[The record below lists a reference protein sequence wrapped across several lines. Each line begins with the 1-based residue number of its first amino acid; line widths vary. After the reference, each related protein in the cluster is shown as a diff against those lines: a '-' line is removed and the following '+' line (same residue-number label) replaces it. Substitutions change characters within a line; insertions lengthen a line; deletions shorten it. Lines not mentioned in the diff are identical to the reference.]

1 MPKHHASVAYVE
13 PNDVHTFGK
22 GVIPGNGF
30 YDRAPNLEDYCI
42 SLDIEVEL
50 SSREDSVRENST
62 ENTVII
68 MSYRSDGNEDRVNFM
83 SGSKLNVAGV
93 PNMLTTK
100 YADMFVTDL
109 VDYGT
114 TEMLGIKSVDIEYN
128 SACVPI
134 ITIKFTDVRG
144 MSLFQPTELNNNK
157 SYNGIRGFSKDNI
170 AQSFFHAFF
179 VLPLPKFTVSLKGFY
194 GRPVSYEVMCDKF
207 DAAFNSNTGDFDV
220 TARFIGFAYS
230 FMSDVSFDALL
241 AAPYS
246 DYVGEKY
253 WQTNVNNGRFTLPDK
268 TEQANVPMPKL
279 YEIRKYFKTLMNESD
294 KDLENTTITDEE
306 KSHELEIAELNDIRK
321 VFRSWYDSLYT
332 LAAKKYGKDF
342 VFAYGGET
350 EDEDYTRIVILTN
363 GKNIPDNDLSNE
375 FLQYDDNFKRLNSDL
390 FNKVENFNSS
400 NESYRKLENVSTD
413 FSKYVKVK
421 TFNELWYNDNK
432 KEIVFDGFHRD
443 NILPREETIKVIFG
457 GTDDLQKKR
466 KRKIYDDGI
475 NQYIDAFVIEQDYS
489 DIKRRINTLI
499 EDSNKSFDEKEREKR
514 IKAHNRYMF
523 EKMGWYPSIE
533 NFTKIVMAHL
543 ETLMAMMFD
552 VIDQTR
558 TRTPQDLGITIGE
571 DSECCDVNSSS
582 KVVPPFPRITKL
594 ITDSDGITK
603 REDAWA
609 GDFKKGI
616 GFKEVDMI
624 NGIFNAVT
632 RIKQIEEQINATKEE
647 QNRQVKQQ
655 TENECVMKYP
665 LTSFDFF
672 IKKNPYGTNTDISND
687 KYAFAGKVCMRMF
700 DILAINYFRNQFK
713 GDWLSLINDIATTEA
728 ENFYNLVRIT
738 NVNLMS
744 EIGENGVINTGK
756 KIIDIVTGQ
765 VSGKTPWNP
774 TEEAGRV
781 LFNEGNGF
789 WLEGYRTSDKKTCI
803 YPIQDMSYGKLED
816 TLAIFNGGK
825 VYLTNNDI
833 AVSSVPDYER
843 IFGTIM
849 KNKNAELF
857 NTAYI
862 GNYYKFVKSVLDNAA
877 ATSVESYK
885 GIAAKLSEA
894 VLLKPTNYKKTFN
907 TKAGFISAF
916 NGRLPETHRG
926 GGPGVGRK
934 VGKKGMP
941 LYVGSSPDD
950 EFYTCSND
958 ALEGYFSL
966 DLEGGVVNNGTITE
980 SFGFTK
986 DKTTKKYTIDK
997 DTSLFML
1004 DDFYT
1009 LNGWTAGDYTFTNSE
1024 VQMAFFIMGLD
1035 CFEYS
1040 GGNID
1045 NDRAFCN
1052 IPKLLALQIGVVL
1065 AAHASANGISKQFN
1079 EDAFSR
1085 IRKKVHVTDVFEKQM
1100 THFLNTVSP
1109 FARMKFVKYFLA
1121 WSKANCGTVK
1131 KYLTIQYNSDND
1143 LYKFGSPNCY
1153 AYTYIGDGVKRAL
1166 FNQDAAV
1173 IKNLTND
1180 LMLPVLFTRGNVN
1193 AEINESGSALSRD
1206 TFKLDKSQAEVYLDA
1221 FLKRLRE
1228 LLKLGQPKDESN
1240 NTTTIAKEPSQ
1251 TTDDMKIELYRYLKQ
1266 IFDKWIP
1273 TTDRSEWKYETFFRE
1288 DAMGSGT
1295 TSGTTTS
1302 TGHLFHFIDSYYNKV
1317 GKKLLINPLKLADKI
1332 GLSTSYSDVN
1342 VMMFN
1347 FLAEVY
1353 AEHRCMMKCVQNFRD
1368 LSNGMSDLFQAI
1380 PYLKMG
1386 TPKKHPD
1393 FVVIYTYAAS
1403 KNLNV
1408 ANSEFNDDG
1417 FMLNDEMETPLAIRS
1432 RGGSDDQSEETSM
1445 YYRIPAFGV
1454 SYGRQYQSY
1463 FKDINV
1469 NMSNPIM
1476 TQQAIIAKH
1485 AILGASRNE
1494 KSKVSSSQDLYDIY
1508 TNQSYTCSVEMMGCA
1523 WIQPLMYFVLLNV
1536 PMFRGSYLIMK
1547 VTHRLRPGD
1556 MTTSIV
1562 GCRMANVSNRLVEN
1576 IFSDETDENEPKQV
1590 YDQDK
1595 KYLKADIDNDCPY
1608 KVFPVSEN
1616 ISDTVELTGTDK
1628 EKANQLMDKFMA
1640 KGYNKIAAAGIVGN
1654 IRHEVGEGFD
1664 HTKMPNGGGKDSDG
1678 YYAAGFC
1685 QWNDHY
1691 GNLTKLLTKTTS
1703 KYGQR
1708 EKDGTIKRVA
1718 ADWGIA
1724 KIKKTLSEY
1733 GADYQVNFIDA
1744 TISQVTVNGKTTTKY
1759 SKEKLNSCTSPEDAA
1774 ESFRAAYER
1783 GDNPSAR
1790 KKYARTFYDNYS
1802 SSGTPPKKEETHD
1815 TKNFSQ
1821 LFFNAVQKS
1830 AWSSPSTSVNLKPVY
1845 SDGGLIMFKQEDGKR
1860 NKLAGVF
1867 DIILNGYY
1875 DYIQNLN
1882 WMYVNSYS
1890 NTEEPYAISV
1900 AVSEK
1905 INVANRRIYV
1915 VKNSQQSTHNT
1926 PFGTTDKEKGQI
1938 NEKLLRSIAKR
1949 YPDPVNS
1956 KILPKEVPQ
1965 FSNIQDVFKDYEP
1978 ANCNDL
1984 YGGGNGI
1991 DNVGTS
1997 SGVEPKRDNSG
2008 DLKIKDWNISES
2020 IRWFK
2025 SHSIT
2030 NPPPYGNGKC
2040 ATYVE
2045 DAIHAGGLPRMSCG
2059 GNGSATNLHYR
2070 GILKKNGF
2078 NLEHSGTCT
2087 KNSRNPN
2094 FSPQPGDI
2102 SIIGWDVEKGEDGAF
2117 HACMYTGDGWWSDFN
2132 QGQKMSPYGNDWN
2145 SKKGKWNYPKS
2156 KGYTLPYFI
2165 YRYTGNKA

>member
-1 MPKHHASVAYVE
+1 
-13 PNDVHTFGK
+13 
-22 GVIPGNGF
+22 
-30 YDRAPNLEDYCI
+30 
-42 SLDIEVEL
+42 
-50 SSREDSVRENST
+50 
-62 ENTVII
+62 
-68 MSYRSDGNEDRVNFM
+68 
-83 SGSKLNVAGV
+83 
-93 PNMLTTK
+93 MLTTK

-268 TEQANVPMPKL
+268 TEQTNVPMPKL

-321 VFRSWYDSLYT
+321 VFRSWYDALYI

-342 VFAYGGET
+342 VFAYGGKT

-363 GKNIPDNDLSNE
+363 GKNIPDNNLSNE

-390 FNKVENFNSS
+390 FNKIENFNSS

-443 NILPREETIKVIFG
+443 NVLPREETIKVIFG
-457 GTDDLQKKR
+457 ETDDLQKKR
-466 KRKIYDDGI
+466 KRKIYDDGV

-499 EDSNKSFDEKEREKR
+499 EDSNKSFDEKERENR

-552 VIDQTR
+552 VIDQTK
-558 TRTPQDLGITIGE
+558 TRTPQDLGITIGD
-571 DSECCDVNSSS
+571 DSDCCDVNSSS

-594 ITDSDGITK
+594 VTDSDGITK

-624 NGIFNAVT
+624 NGLFNAVT
-632 RIKQIEEQINATKEE
+632 RIKQIEEQINATQEE
-647 QNRQVKQQ
+647 QNRQVEQQ
-655 TENECVMKYP
+655 AENECVMKYP

-687 KYAFAGKVCMRMF
+687 KYAFVGKICMRMF
-700 DILAINYFRNQFK
+700 DILAINYFRNQYK
-713 GDWLSLINDIATTEA
+713 EGWISMINDIATTEA
-728 ENFYNLVRIT
+728 ENFYNLVKIT
-738 NVNLMS
+738 NVNLIS
-744 EIGENGVINTGK
+744 EIGENGVISTGEQ
-756 KIIDIVTGQ
+756 IIDIVTGH

-774 TEEAGRV
+774 TEESGKA

-789 WLEGYRTSDKKTCI
+789 WLEGYRTSDKKTYI
-803 YPIQDMSYGKLED
+803 YPIQDMSYGNLED
-816 TLAIFNGGK
+816 ALAIFNVGK
-825 VYLTNNDI
+825 TCPANNDI
-833 AVSSVPDYER
+833 AVSSIQDYER

-916 NGRLPETHRG
+916 NGRLPDTHRG
-926 GGPGVGRK
+926 GGSGVGRK
-934 VGKKGMP
+934 VGKKGMS
-941 LYVGSSPDD
+941 LYIGSSPDD

-986 DKTTKKYTIDK
+986 DKTTEKYTIDK

-1009 LNGWTAGDYTFTNSE
+1009 LNGWTAGDYTFTNRE

-1143 LYKFGSPNCY
+1143 SYKFGSPNCY
-1153 AYTYIGDGVKRAL
+1153 AYTYSGDGVKRAL
-1166 FNQDAAV
+1166 FNQNSAV

-1180 LMLPVLFTRGNVN
+1180 LMLPVLFVRGNVN

-1240 NTTTIAKEPSQ
+1240 NATTIAKEPSQ

-1273 TTDRSEWKYETFFRE
+1273 TTDRGEWKYETFFRE
-1288 DAMGSGT
+1288 DAMG
-1295 TSGTTTS
+1295 SGTTTS

-1463 FKDINV
+1463 FKNINV
-1469 NMSNPIM
+1469 DMSNPIM

-1494 KSKVSSSQDLYDIY
+1494 KSKVSTSQDLYDIY

-1562 GCRMANVSNRLVEN
+1562 GCRMANVSNKLVEN
-1576 IFSDETDENEPKQV
+1576 IFSDETDENNPKQE
-1590 YDQDK
+1590 YDDDK

-1608 KVFPVSEN
+1608 KVFPVSED

-1628 EKANQLMDKFMA
+1628 EKANKLMKAFMD
-1640 KGYNKIAAAGIVGN
+1640 KGYNKVAAAGIVGN

-1664 HTKMPNGGGKDSDG
+1664 YTKMPGGGGKDSDG

-1703 KYGQR
+1703 NYGQK

-1718 ADWGIA
+1718 ANWGIA

-1733 GADYQVNFIDA
+1733 GAEYQVNFIDA
-1744 TISQVTVNGKTTTKY
+1744 TISQVTVNSKTTTKY
-1759 SKEKLNSCTSPEDAA
+1759 SKEKLNACTSPEDAA

-1802 SSGTPPKKEETHD
+1802 SSGTPPKKEESHD
-1815 TKNFSQ
+1815 AKNFPQ

-1830 AWSSPSTSVNLKPVY
+1830 AWSSPSTSVNLKSTY
-1845 SDGGLIMFKQEDGKR
+1845 KDGGLIMFQQEDGKK

-1875 DYIQNLN
+1875 EYVQNLN

-1890 NTEEPYAISV
+1890 NTEDPCAITV

-1905 INVANRRIYV
+1905 INVANRHITV
-1915 VKNSQQSTHNT
+1915 VKDRDPSSATRK
-1926 PFGTTDKEKGQI
+1926 FGTTDKEKGQI
-1938 NEKLLRSIAKR
+1938 NEKLLRSMAKR

-1956 KILPKEVPQ
+1956 KILPKEAPQ
-1965 FSNIQDVFKDYEP
+1965 FSDIQDVFKDYEP

-1984 YGGGNGI
+1984 YGGGNT
-1991 DNVGTS
+1991 DS
-1997 SGVEPKRDNSG
+1997 SGGGN
-2008 DLKIKDWNISES
+2008 
-2020 IRWFK
+2020 
-2025 SHSIT
+2025 T
-2030 NPPPYGNGKC
+2030 NPPSEVASGDKIKIDGWDVGKACTNIITKQVGCKTVNGKKKCGHGKC
-2040 ATYVE
+2040 ASHVE
-2045 DAIHAGGLPRMSCG
+2045 DAIAAGGGPLAKRIYTSE
-2059 GNGSATNLHYR
+2059 NKADTIHATNLRYY
-2070 GILKKNGF
+2070 GILESHGF
-2078 NLEHSGTCT
+2078 VMIDSGTVGP
-2087 KNSRNPN
+2087 SGNPTIKL
-2094 FSPQPGDI
+2094 QAGDI
-2102 SIIGWDVEKGEDGAF
+2102 AIIGKNAKLEGGKY
-2117 HACMYTGDGWWSDFN
+2117 HACMYTTSKGWVSDFIQN
-2132 QGQKMSPYGNDWN
+2132 NMNVYGTAYPYA
-2145 SKKGKWNYPKS
+2145 
-2156 KGYTLPYFI
+2156 I
-2165 YRYTGNKA
+2165 YRFHNKQGTAYS